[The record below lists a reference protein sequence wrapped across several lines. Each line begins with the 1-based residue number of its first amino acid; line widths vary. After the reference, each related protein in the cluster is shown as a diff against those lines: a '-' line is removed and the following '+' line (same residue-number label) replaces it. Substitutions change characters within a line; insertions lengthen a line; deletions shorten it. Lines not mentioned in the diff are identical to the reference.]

1 MNSNSLYKHV
11 VETTAVYIGPSAD
24 RFITRNIVC
33 HLGKAPEKLKNTD
46 LDMLI
51 KWIKPAMALLTDDTQ
66 LVDKYVD
73 SLKELTG
80 SVRKI
85 RLS

>member
-33 HLGKAPEKLKNTD
+33 HLGKAPEKLKNAD
-46 LDMLI
+46 LDKLI

-66 LVDKYVD
+66 SVDKYID
-73 SLKELTG
+73 SLEKLTRP
-80 SVRKI
+80 VRKI